1 MNTARGGLVD
11 EAALASALREGRIRS
26 AALDVHENEPFNVFQ
41 GPLKDAPN
49 LICTPHAAFYSDA
62 SCTELRYLELQFL
75 VNQLIDQ
82 KLERQID

>member
-1 MNTARGGLVD
+1 VNTARGGLVD